1 MVNVQ
6 KSYPAEQNNN
16 GGIIVQAGILAAASI
31 VVRIIGLLYRSP
43 LTAVIGDEGNGYYGY
58 AFNIYSIVLM
68 VSSYSIPS
76 AISKLMAQKLA
87 LGEYRNAQRVFY
99 CTMAY
104 ALTVGAAFSLFVWF
118 GAGLLVPPRSVPVLR
133 VLAPTIFIF
142 AILGVLRGYFQANQ
156 TMVQTSISQILEQIM
171 NAAVSI
177 GAAWFFM
184 HRLAAGQDVHEQAVY
199 GAMGSA
205 LGTGSGVMTA
215 LIFMAVMY
223 LVNRRYFMKRIRKDR
238 TGREDPWTGIM
249 RDTILVITPF
259 ILSGFILNLT
269 TTVNQTIFSKIMIG
283 AKGLDEIDI
292 TTAYGIFSNK
302 AVVITNIP
310 ISIATAVAAAIIP
323 NISSAYARK
332 DREETRRRVIAAV
345 RITNIIATPCALG
358 LIALARPVTMVLFP
372 QWESLGLASAL
383 LALLGVT
390 VIFYSIATIMN
401 AALQSI
407 GRMQMPLV
415 SAGIALAVQTL
426 VLLIL
431 LFATNMGV
439 FALVLVSIL
448 YSLMIFLLD
457 TYFLQRYLKLDMDL
471 YNVYARPL
479 FAATIMG
486 VATYGLYTMFEVFLE
501 LVGSRSLYLNNLIA
515 MVPAILAAVLIYF
528 FALIRMGTLSEE
540 DILSLPR
547 GSMLLKIFRKLKW
560 MKG

>member
-1 MVNVQ
+1 M
-6 KSYPAEQNNN
+6 
-16 GGIIVQAGILAAASI
+16 QAGILAAASI

-205 LGTGSGVMTA
+205 LGPGSGVLTA
-215 LIFMAVMY
+215 LIFMAVMH
-223 LVNRRYFMKRIRKDR
+223 LVNRRYFMKRIRRDR
-238 TGREDPWTGIM
+238 TSRDDPWTGIM

>member
-1 MVNVQ
+1 M
-6 KSYPAEQNNN
+6 KKENNN

-87 LGEYRNAQRVFY
+87 LGEYRNAQRVLY

-205 LGTGSGVMTA
+205 LGTGSGVLTA

-332 DREETRRRVIAAV
+332 DMEETRRRVIAAV

-426 VLLIL
+426 VLLVL

-439 FALVLVSIL
+439 FALVLVSVL

-540 DILSLPR
+540 DILSLPK
-547 GSMLLKIFRKLKW
+547 GGMLLKIFRKLKW

>member
-1 MVNVQ
+1 M
-6 KSYPAEQNNN
+6 KKENNN

-426 VLLIL
+426 VLLVL

-439 FALVLVSIL
+439 FALVLVSVL

>member
-1 MVNVQ
+1 M
-6 KSYPAEQNNN
+6 KKENNN

-58 AFNIYSIVLM
+58 AFNIYSIILM

-104 ALTVGAAFSLFVWF
+104 ALTVGLFVWF

-142 AILGVLRGYFQANQ
+142 AILVVLRGYFQANQ
-156 TMVQTSISQILEQIM
+156 TMVQTSISQILEQIV

-223 LVNRRYFMKRIRKDR
+223 LVNRRYFMKRIRRDR
-238 TGREDPWTGIM
+238 TSRDDPWTGIM

-332 DREETRRRVIAAV
+332 DKEETRRRVIAAV

-415 SAGIALAVQTL
+415 SAGIALVVQTL
-426 VLLIL
+426 VLVVL

-439 FALVLVSIL
+439 FALVLVSVL

-457 TYFLQRYLKLDMDL
+457 SYFLQRYLKLDMDL

-486 VATYGLYTMFEVFLE
+486 VAAYGLYTMFEVFLE
-501 LVGSRSLYLNNLIA
+501 LMGSRSLYLNNLIA

-540 DILSLPR
+540 DILGLPK

>member
-1 MVNVQ
+1 M
-6 KSYPAEQNNN
+6 
-16 GGIIVQAGILAAASI
+16 QAGILAAASI

-372 QWESLGLASAL
+372 QWGSLGLASAL

>member
-1 MVNVQ
+1 M
-6 KSYPAEQNNN
+6 KKENNN

-58 AFNIYSIVLM
+58 AFNIYSIILM

-156 TMVQTSISQILEQIM
+156 TMVQTSISQILEQIV

-223 LVNRRYFMKRIRKDR
+223 LVNRRYFMKRIRRDR
-238 TGREDPWTGIM
+238 TSRDDPWTGIM

-332 DREETRRRVIAAV
+332 DKEETRRRVIAAV

-415 SAGIALAVQTL
+415 SAGIALVVQTL
-426 VLLIL
+426 VLVVL

-439 FALVLVSIL
+439 FALVLVSVL

-457 TYFLQRYLKLDMDL
+457 SYFLQRYLKLDMDL

-479 FAATIMG
+479 FAAVIMG
-486 VATYGLYTMFEVFLE
+486 VAAYGLYTMFEVFLE
-501 LVGSRSLYLNNLIA
+501 LMGSRSLYLNNLIA

-540 DILSLPR
+540 DILGLPK

>member
-1 MVNVQ
+1 M
-6 KSYPAEQNNN
+6 
-16 GGIIVQAGILAAASI
+16 QAGILAAASI

-238 TGREDPWTGIM
+238 TGREDPWAGIM

-540 DILSLPR
+540 DILSLPK

>member
-1 MVNVQ
+1 M
-6 KSYPAEQNNN
+6 
-16 GGIIVQAGILAAASI
+16 QAGILAAASI

-205 LGTGSGVMTA
+205 LGTGSGVLTA

-223 LVNRRYFMKRIRKDR
+223 LVNHRYFMKRIRKDR

-426 VLLIL
+426 VLLVL

-439 FALVLVSIL
+439 FALVLVSVL

>member
-1 MVNVQ
+1 
-6 KSYPAEQNNN
+6 
-16 GGIIVQAGILAAASI
+16 
-31 VVRIIGLLYRSP
+31 
-43 LTAVIGDEGNGYYGY
+43 
-58 AFNIYSIVLM
+58 
-68 VSSYSIPS
+68 
-76 AISKLMAQKLA
+76 
-87 LGEYRNAQRVFY
+87 
-99 CTMAY
+99 
-104 ALTVGAAFSLFVWF
+104 
-118 GAGLLVPPRSVPVLR
+118 
-133 VLAPTIFIF
+133 
-142 AILGVLRGYFQANQ
+142 
-156 TMVQTSISQILEQIM
+156 
-171 NAAVSI
+171 
-177 GAAWFFM
+177 
-184 HRLAAGQDVHEQAVY
+184 
-199 GAMGSA
+199 
-205 LGTGSGVMTA
+205 
-215 LIFMAVMY
+215 
-223 LVNRRYFMKRIRKDR
+223 
-238 TGREDPWTGIM
+238 
-249 RDTILVITPF
+249 
-259 ILSGFILNLT
+259 
-269 TTVNQTIFSKIMIG
+269 MIG

-332 DREETRRRVIAAV
+332 DKEETRRRVIAAV

-415 SAGIALAVQTL
+415 SAGIALVVQTL
-426 VLLIL
+426 VLVVL

-486 VATYGLYTMFEVFLE
+486 VAAYGLYTMFEVFLE
-501 LVGSRSLYLNNLIA
+501 LMGSRSLYLNNLIA

-540 DILSLPR
+540 DILGLPK

>member
-1 MVNVQ
+1 M
-6 KSYPAEQNNN
+6 KKENNN

-58 AFNIYSIVLM
+58 AFNIYSIILM

-87 LGEYRNAQRVFY
+87 LGEYRNAQRVFD

-156 TMVQTSISQILEQIM
+156 TMVQTSISQILEQIV

-223 LVNRRYFMKRIRKDR
+223 LVNRRYFMKRIRRDR
-238 TGREDPWTGIM
+238 TSRDDPWTGIM

-332 DREETRRRVIAAV
+332 DKEETRRRVIAAV

-383 LALLGVT
+383 LSLLGVT

-415 SAGIALAVQTL
+415 SAGIALVVQTL
-426 VLLIL
+426 VLVVL

-439 FALVLVSIL
+439 FALVLVSVL

-457 TYFLQRYLKLDMDL
+457 SYFLQRYLKLDMDL

-486 VATYGLYTMFEVFLE
+486 VAAYGLYTMFEVFLE
-501 LVGSRSLYLNNLIA
+501 LMGSRSLYLNNLIA

-540 DILSLPR
+540 DILGLPK

>member
-1 MVNVQ
+1 M
-6 KSYPAEQNNN
+6 KKENNN

-58 AFNIYSIVLM
+58 AFNIYSIILM

-156 TMVQTSISQILEQIM
+156 TMVQTSISQILEQIV

-223 LVNRRYFMKRIRKDR
+223 LVNRRYFMKRIRRDR
-238 TGREDPWTGIM
+238 TSRDDPWTGIM

-332 DREETRRRVIAAV
+332 DKEETRRRVIAAV

-415 SAGIALAVQTL
+415 SAGIARVVQTL
-426 VLLIL
+426 VLVVL

-439 FALVLVSIL
+439 FALVLVSVL

-457 TYFLQRYLKLDMDL
+457 SYFLQRYLKLDMDL

-486 VATYGLYTMFEVFLE
+486 VAAYGLYTMFEVFLE
-501 LVGSRSLYLNNLIA
+501 LMGSRSLYLNNLIA

-540 DILSLPR
+540 DILGLPK